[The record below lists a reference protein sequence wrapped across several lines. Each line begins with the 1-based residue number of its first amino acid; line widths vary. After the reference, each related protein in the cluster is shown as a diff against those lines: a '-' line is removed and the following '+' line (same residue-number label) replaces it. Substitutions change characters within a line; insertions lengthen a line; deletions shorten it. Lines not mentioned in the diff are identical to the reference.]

1 MRKEG
6 AGADRSSG
14 AADRRRNGRR
24 REESQRNGEES
35 IRAAPIAAS
44 HHRRTD
50 RTIDRERT
58 PSAAA
63 IAIQSDRSPD
73 GNGGQWKRAAANDGV
88 AAVHADGGSSRAERS
103 GAAPARS
110 ERTAGRTPSTTT
122 CNHSPVRQF
131 ASVQTIVQHARRRPF
146 ALQHPSAVLVASASA
161 SLLSSTYRA

>member
-1 MRKEG
+1 MI
-6 AGADRSSG
+6 
-14 AADRRRNGRR
+14 GRR

-73 GNGGQWKRAAANDGV
+73 GNGGQWKERQRMTAQQQQSAQTAAA
-88 AAVHADGGSSRAERS
+88 AAAAGRS

-110 ERTAGRTPSTTT
+110 ERTAGGTPSTTIW
-122 CNHSPVRQF
+122 NNSPVSTF
-131 ASVQTIVQHARRRPF
+131 ASVQTIGRPARRCSF
-146 ALQHPSAVLVASASA
+146 ALQQPPAVRAACA
-161 SLLSSTYRA
+161 SLCLPTLTYRA